1 MSPARQ
7 RRRERR
13 KAARVV
19 EEAAVEEAAVEEAAV
34 KATANEEDLVEKAT
48 ESDNPNETSSNTSQV
63 PVEQA
68 VAETVSTSVE
78 TESGLFVTDIDDEIC
93 DDEQYYEELDPGE
106 AFTCFQCK
114 IEHYPDNY
122 VNEGQKL
129 KMYGLCRWHLGVLRC
144 KNCSKNL
151 IGLGTVRVH
160 RQLCRAPS

>member
-1 MSPARQ
+1 M
-7 RRRERR
+7 
-13 KAARVV
+13 
-19 EEAAVEEAAVEEAAV
+19 VEEAAV

-93 DDEQYYEELDPGE
+93 DDEQYYEEIYPGE

-114 IEHYPDNY
+114 MEHFPEHHVD
-122 VNEGQKL
+122 EGQKV
-129 KMYGLCRWHLGVLRC
+129 KMYGLCRWHLGVSRC

-151 IGLGTVRVH
+151 IGLGTIRVH

>member
-1 MSPARQ
+1 
-7 RRRERR
+7 
-13 KAARVV
+13 V
-19 EEAAVEEAAVEEAAV
+19 VEEAAV

-93 DDEQYYEELDPGE
+93 DDEQYYEEIDPGE

-114 IEHYPDNY
+114 MEHFPEHHVD
-122 VNEGQKL
+122 EGQKV
-129 KMYGLCRWHLGVLRC
+129 KMYGLCRWHLGVSRC

-151 IGLGTVRVH
+151 IGLGTIRVH